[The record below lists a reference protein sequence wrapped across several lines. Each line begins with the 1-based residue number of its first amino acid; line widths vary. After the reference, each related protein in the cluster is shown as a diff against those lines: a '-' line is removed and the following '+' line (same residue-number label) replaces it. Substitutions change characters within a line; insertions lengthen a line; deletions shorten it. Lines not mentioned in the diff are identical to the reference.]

1 MRVTQMP
8 KSELG
13 IATTLRPLGTFEE
26 YVWLVERKTP
36 RTIVVVAALEGSTT
50 IGGWRTALNALQA
63 HHPILSAR
71 IRKYPGFRPCF
82 VPAPGIGL
90 PLEVLPF
97 GSPQSLLDYC
107 AKELKTGFA
116 ENDLLLRATVLHEKH
131 RSTLVLAADHVA
143 FDGRSL
149 VYLIRDLIR
158 SLAGE
163 DLGKQNPFSPSQDE
177 LLGLHG
183 SDVYSTLSTPYSGLS
198 EPIEYPVTHL
208 AAQHQLEQISL
219 EPQTVAAITERT
231 RQEQTTVHGALTAG
245 ILIAG
250 RAKSQRWAETAIRCA
265 SPIDNRKI
273 LGVGDIPGLLLTM
286 AYTELESAKPYDF
299 WDLARQVRSDI
310 SALGNIQA
318 AARSFAP
325 LRDMLSTEM
334 DPSHMVEA
342 ASRRPHTLM
351 VTNYGRLAI
360 PSEYGL
366 LRLLFI
372 SPMVTSGVQHTQTV
386 SLATLDGLLCMTN
399 VSAEPI
405 SDLLIGAR
413 DLIISQLR

>member
-1 MRVTQMP
+1 MLE
-8 KSELG
+8 SELG
-13 IATTLRPLGTFEE
+13 VAAKLRSLGTFEE
-26 YVWLVERKTP
+26 YFWLVERKTP
-36 RTIVVVAALEGSTT
+36 RTIVVVAALEGPTT
-50 IGGWRTALNALQA
+50 IDGWRTALNALQA

-71 IRKYPGFRPCF
+71 VRKSPGFRPCF
-82 VPAPGIGL
+82 VTAPGVDL

-97 GSPQSLLDYC
+97 GSAQSLLDYC
-107 AKELKTGFA
+107 AKELETGFA
-116 ENDLLLRATVLHEKH
+116 ENELLLRATVLHEKH

-149 VYLIRDLIR
+149 VYLIRDLIS
-158 SLAGE
+158 SLAGK
-163 DLGKQNPFSPSQDE
+163 DLGKQKPFLPSLDE

-183 SDVYSTLSTPYSGLS
+183 ADIYSTPSPAYSGFS
-198 EPIEYPVTHL
+198 EPIEHPVTQL

-219 EPQTVAAITERT
+219 APQTVAAITERA

-250 RAKSQRWAETAIRCA
+250 RAKSQRWAETAIRCV
-265 SPIDNRKI
+265 SPIDNRKM
-273 LGVGDIPGLLLTM
+273 LGIGDIPGVLLTL
-286 AYTELESAKPYDF
+286 AHTELESAKPYDF
-299 WDLARQVRSDI
+299 WDLARQVRSDV

-325 LRDMLSTEM
+325 LRETLSAEM
-334 DPSHMVEA
+334 APSHISEA
-342 ASRRPHTLM
+342 ADRRAQALM

-360 PSEYGL
+360 PSEYGP

-372 SPMVTSGVQHTQTV
+372 RPMITSGVSHTQTV